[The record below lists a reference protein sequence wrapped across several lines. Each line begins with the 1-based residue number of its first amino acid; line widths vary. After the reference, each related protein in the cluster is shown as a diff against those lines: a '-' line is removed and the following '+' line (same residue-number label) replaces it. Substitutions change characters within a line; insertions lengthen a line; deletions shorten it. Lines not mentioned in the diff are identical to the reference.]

1 MYSSKYAMINVFT
14 ELLSRHKQRFPHSV
28 KVAFKCINEAR
39 VNAHMTLR
47 HKKLGLLLL
56 CAEKRFCSLIN

>member
-1 MYSSKYAMINVFT
+1 MSQTKVPSFC
-14 ELLSRHKQRFPHSV
+14 

-56 CAEKRFCSLIN
+56 CAKKRFCSLIN